1 MSEVNPIPVLAEVV
15 PSVSHLEGSKKAIT
29 DILNVQLVFTG
40 WKFGS
45 SKFKDDSGEK
55 CERLTLQ
62 FEQDGQK
69 HIVFTSSEVLIEQL
83 KSFIKAMPDAKCF
96 RATIKRVDNKFLKF
110 VV

>member
-1 MSEVNPIPVLAEVV
+1 MSDAIPVLAEIV
-15 PSVSHLEGSKKAIT
+15 PSVNHLEGTKKAIT
-29 DILNVQLVFTG
+29 DILNVPLVFTG
-40 WKFGS
+40 WKFGN

-83 KSFIKAMPDAKCF
+83 RAFIKAMPDATCF

>member
-1 MSEVNPIPVLAEVV
+1 MSDIPVLAEIV
-15 PSVSHLEGSKKAIT
+15 PAVNHLEGTKKPIT
-29 DILNVQLVFTG
+29 DILNVPLVFTG

-45 SKFKDDSGEK
+45 SKFKDDDGNKS
-55 CERLTLQ
+55 ERLTLQ

-83 KSFIKAMPDAKCF
+83 RSFEKAMPGATCF